1 MSGEIHDL
9 TLGEV
14 VQHTSSGA
22 LTAEAVTAAML
33 ARIHG
38 LDPVYKAY
46 ASVRDDRALAAA
58 RALDRRRA
66 AGEATGAL
74 HGAAI
79 AAKDLLFMTGER
91 TASGTRV
98 MKDFLPPYSASVVAR
113 LEAAG
118 AVIIGK
124 TQLTEGAFAAH
135 HPDIDPPK
143 NPWNAAHWPGV
154 SSSGSGVAV
163 AARLCHGALGTDT
176 GGSIRFPSAAC
187 GVVGL
192 KPTWGRVSRFGAFE
206 LAGSLDHIGPMT
218 RNVADAARMLGVI
231 AGADP
236 LDPTASDRPVPDY
249 LNAIT
254 GSLDGVVVAVDWG
267 YVEDGVEPVVVN
279 AVRDI
284 AQLLASAGARL
295 IEVKQPQDWRF
306 LVDRWAVTCARET
319 ARAHAAFFPARREDY
334 GPVLAGLLDL
344 GLRVDDTVYNAIEG
358 VRARFS
364 QALSRQLD
372 EVDVM
377 LCPNM
382 VSLAPTVAEMNAR
395 AESSDERAAFTT
407 FTAPFDYSGHP
418 TLSLPTGLSGGLP
431 TSVQFVARHW
441 GEAKLLAVGAAVEKR
456 IGAFAYP

>member
-1 MSGEIHDL
+1 MNDIHEL
-9 TLGEV
+9 SLGDV
-14 VQHTSSGA
+14 VQHTKSGA
-22 LTAEAVTAAML
+22 LTAEAVTTAML
-33 ARIHG
+33 QRIET
-38 LDPVYKAY
+38 LDPHFKAF
-46 ASVRDDRALAAA
+46 AAVRAGQALA
-58 RALDRRRA
+58 RAQVLDAQRQR
-66 AGEATGAL
+66 GEALGPL
-74 HGAAI
+74 HGAPVG
-79 AAKDLLFMTGER
+79 AKDLLFITGEP

-98 MKDFLPPYSASVVAR
+98 MRGFRPPYSATVIDR

-135 HPDIDPPK
+135 HPDVDPPK

-176 GGSIRFPSAAC
+176 GGSIRFPAAAC

-218 RNVADAARMLGVI
+218 RTVADAARLLGVI

-236 LDPTASDRPVPDY
+236 KDPTAADRPVPDY
-249 LNAIT
+249 LGAVN
-254 GSLDGVVVAVDWG
+254 GSLAGVRFGVDWS
-267 YVEDGVEPVVVN
+267 YVEDGVEPVV
-279 AVRDI
+279 ADTVRDV
-284 AQLLASAGARL
+284 ARLLESAGARR
-295 IEVKQPQDWRF
+295 IEVTVPPDWRF

-319 ARAHAAFFPARREDY
+319 ARAHSAFYPDRRGDY

-344 GLRVDDTVYNAIEG
+344 GLKVDDTVYNAIEG
-358 VRARFS
+358 VRARFTR
-364 QALSRQLD
+364 ALSALLAD
-372 EVDVM
+372 VDVL

-382 VSLAPTVAEMNAR
+382 VSLAPPVAEMDSR
-395 AESSDERAAFTT
+395 AASESERGAFTT

-418 TLSLPTGLSGGLP
+418 TLSLPVGLSGGLP

-441 GEAKLLAVGAAVEKR
+441 DEAGLVAVGSALERLVPGVR
-456 IGAFAYP
+456 YP

>member
-14 VQHTSSGA
+14 VQHTQSGA

-33 ARIHG
+33 ARIHS
-38 LDPVYKAY
+38 LDPLYKAY
-46 ASVRDDRALAAA
+46 ASTRDDQALATA
-58 RALDRRRA
+58 RALDRKRA
-66 AGEATGAL
+66 AGEATGPL

-79 AAKDLLFMTGER
+79 GAKDLLFMTGER

-98 MKDFLPPYSASVVAR
+98 MRGFLPPYSATVVER
-113 LEAAG
+113 LHAAG

-143 NPWNAAHWPGV
+143 NPWNPAHWPGV

-218 RNVADAARMLGVI
+218 RTVADAARLLGVI

-236 LDPTASDRPVPDY
+236 RDPTASDLPVPDY
-249 LNAIT
+249 LGALT
-254 GSLDGVVVAVDWG
+254 TTLSGVRVAVDWD
-267 YVEDGVEPVVVN
+267 YVEEGVDPQVIK

-284 AQLLASAGARL
+284 AQVLESAGARL
-295 IEVKQPQDWRF
+295 VEIKLPEDWRF

-319 ARAHAAFFPARREDY
+319 ARAHAAFFPARRSDY

-358 VRARFS
+358 VRARFR

-372 EVDVM
+372 AVDVM

-382 VSLAPTVAEMNAR
+382 VSLAPTVAEMNVR
-395 AESSDERAAFTT
+395 TESSDERAAFTT

-418 TLSLPTGLSGGLP
+418 TLTLPTGIRGGLP

-441 GEAKLLAVGAAVEKR
+441 GEATLVAVGAAVEKR
-456 IGAFAYP
+456 IGSLVYP

>member
-1 MSGEIHDL
+1 MSSEIHEL
-9 TLGEV
+9 TLGEIV
-14 VQHTSSGA
+14 RHTTSGE

-33 ARIHG
+33 ARIHS

-58 RALDRRRA
+58 RELDRKRA
-66 AGEATGAL
+66 AGAATGPL

-79 AAKDLLFMTGER
+79 GAKDLLFMTGER

-98 MKDFLPPYSASVVAR
+98 MRDFLPPYSATVVER

-143 NPWNAAHWPGV
+143 NPWSPAHWSGV

-236 LDPTASDRPVPDY
+236 RDPTASDLPVPDY
-249 LNAIT
+249 LDALT
-254 GSLDGVVVAVDWG
+254 ETLSGVRVAVDWG
-267 YVEDGVEPVVVN
+267 YVEEGVDPLVVT

-284 AQLLASAGARL
+284 ARLLESAGARL
-295 IEVKQPQDWRF
+295 LEVRLPEDWRF

-319 ARAHAAFFPARREDY
+319 ARAHAAFFPARRDDY

-344 GLRVDDTVYNAIEG
+344 GLKVDDTVYNAIEG
-358 VRARFS
+358 VRLRFRQS
-364 QALSRQLD
+364 LSRLLD
-372 EVDVM
+372 DVDVL

-382 VSLAPTVAEMNAR
+382 VSLAPTAAEMNVR
-395 AESSDERAAFTT
+395 VESSDERAAFTT

-418 TLSLPTGLSGGLP
+418 TLSL
-431 TSVQFVARHW
+431 W
-441 GEAKLLAVGAAVEKR
+441 GEATLVAVGSAVEKR
-456 IGAFAYP
+456 VGTMAYP